1 MSTFIKTP
9 MLIIILF
16 LNLLS
21 KAQIN
26 VNSEWTWI
34 KGDSTIN
41 NNGYYGVQGLAS
53 DANKP
58 SARYNSVGWKDASNN
73 LWLFGGFGADINNS
87 ADYLSD
93 LWKFNT
99 SLNEWIWMKGDSTP
113 SSHGVY
119 GSPGTSAVT
128 NKPGGRYYSNNWI
141 DNAGNLWL
149 FGGYGYAAK
158 RKQR

>member
-1 MSTFIKTP
+1 MSAFIKNSI
-9 MLIIILF
+9 LIIILF
-16 LNLLS
+16 LSLLS

-41 NNGYYGVQGLAS
+41 NNGYYGVQGFAS

-99 SLNEWIWMKGDSTP
+99 SLNEWTI
-113 SSHGVY
+113 
-119 GSPGTSAVT
+119 
-128 NKPGGRYYSNNWI
+128 
-141 DNAGNLWL
+141 L
-149 FGGYGYAAK
+149 
-158 RKQR
+158 